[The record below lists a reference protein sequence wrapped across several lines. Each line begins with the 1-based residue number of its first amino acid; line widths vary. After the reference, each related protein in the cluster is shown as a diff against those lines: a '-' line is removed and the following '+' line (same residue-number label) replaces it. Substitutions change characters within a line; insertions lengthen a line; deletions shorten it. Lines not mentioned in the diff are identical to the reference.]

1 MVSDS
6 HELARLAGTFAL
18 DKKANDVIIVDLR
31 GLTSV
36 TDFFVICSGAADIHN
51 KAIAESIREGLAEA
65 DQKPWHI
72 EGLSYGSW
80 VLLDYVDVVVHIF
93 LQDKREFYGLERLWG
108 DAPSER
114 LEEK

>member
-1 MVSDS
+1 LVSDS
-6 HELARLAGTFAL
+6 HELARLAATFAL
-18 DKKANDVIIVDLR
+18 DKKANDVVILDLR

-51 KAIAESIREGLAEA
+51 KAIAESIRDSLAEE